1 MQTVGFEILRVPRAD
16 MHYRFASGDDPEG
29 QDDRAGSARPFA
41 AGSEDLPFKVEV
53 WSEDRSIVEQTLAI
67 TANGSIGYAAYY
79 EATREYPNRYIT
91 LRHRKRVLARWNPP
105 DN

>member
-1 MQTVGFEILRVPRAD
+1 MQTASPEALKVPRAD
-16 MHYRFASGDDPEG
+16 MRYWFASGDDPEG
-29 QDDRAGSARPFA
+29 QDGRPESAKPFA

-79 EATREYPNRYIT
+79 EATREYPTRYIT
-91 LRHRKRVLARWNPP
+91 LRHRKRILARWNPP